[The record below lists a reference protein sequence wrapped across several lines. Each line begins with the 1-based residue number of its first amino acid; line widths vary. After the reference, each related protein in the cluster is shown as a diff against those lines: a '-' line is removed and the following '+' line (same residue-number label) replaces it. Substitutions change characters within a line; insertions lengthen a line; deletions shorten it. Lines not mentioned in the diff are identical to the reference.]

1 MVRMK
6 VVEVARTKTLIQL
19 ISWNRACPPI
29 GEFKMFAIV
38 LQLIYSDWTE
48 LLRLKA
54 QLDILHRRA
63 ESGCDHMLLDLS
75 IPCSDW
81 CKILLEPRLC
91 LLKLTAKKTRRIL
104 NYRLSVF
111 RLMHVSKRLLNELF
125 ANMETKSWGWCGR
138 KGIEARRERHWLVPV
153 LRLSYLNAK

>member
-19 ISWNRACPPI
+19 ISWNRACPPL
-29 GEFKMFAIV
+29 GKFKMFATV

-81 CKILLEPRLC
+81 CKIFLEPRLC
-91 LLKLTAKKTRRIL
+91 LLKLTAKKDS
-104 NYRLSVF
+104 NDFKLSVISLSSHACF
-111 RLMHVSKRLLNELF
+111 QDVTQRTVRKYGNQKLGLVRTKKGLKRDEKDTDSF
-125 ANMETKSWGWCGR
+125 Q
-138 KGIEARRERHWLVPV
+138 
-153 LRLSYLNAK
+153 SYAYHI

>member
-48 LLRLKA
+48 LLRPKA
-54 QLDILHRRA
+54 QVAILHRRA

-91 LLKLTAKKTRRIL
+91 LLKLTAKKDLNDFKLSFISLSSHACFQDVAQRTVRKYGNQKLGLVRTKKGLRRDEKDTD
-104 NYRLSVF
+104 SF
-111 RLMHVSKRLLNELF
+111 Q
-125 ANMETKSWGWCGR
+125 
-138 KGIEARRERHWLVPV
+138 
-153 LRLSYLNAK
+153 SYAYHI

>member
-6 VVEVARTKTLIQL
+6 VVEVARKKTLIQL
-19 ISWNRACPPI
+19 ISWNRACPLI

-48 LLRLKA
+48 LLRPKA
-54 QLDILHRRA
+54 QVAILHRRA

-81 CKILLEPRLC
+81 CKSLLEPRLC
-91 LLKLTAKKTRRIL
+91 LLKLTAKKDL
-104 NYRLSVF
+104 NDFKLSVIS
-111 RLMHVSKRLLNELF
+111 LSSHACSKMLLNELF
-125 ANMETKSWGWCGR
+125 ANMEIKSWGWRGR
-138 KGIEARRERHWLVPV
+138 KRDWDSFQSSHI
-153 LRLSYLNAK
+153 

>member
-19 ISWNRACPPI
+19 ISWNRACPLI
-29 GEFKMFAIV
+29 GESKMFAIV

-54 QLDILHRRA
+54 QVAILHRRA

-91 LLKLTAKKTRRIL
+91 LLKLTAKKDL
-104 NYRLSVF
+104 NYFKLSVIS
-111 RLMHVSKRLLNELF
+111 LSSHACSKMLLNELF
-125 ANMETKSWGWCGR
+125 ANMEIKSWGWCGQKRDWGETR
-138 KGIEARRERHWLVPV
+138 KTLTRSSLTLIIF
-153 LRLSYLNAK
+153 KC

>member
-48 LLRLKA
+48 LLRPKA

-91 LLKLTAKKTRRIL
+91 LLKLTAKKDS
-104 NYRLSVF
+104 NDFKLSVISLSSYACF
-111 RLMHVSKRLLNELF
+111 QDVTHELF

-138 KGIEARRERHWLVPV
+138 KRHWGETRKTLTRSS
-153 LRLSYLNAK
+153 LTLIIFKR